1 MGNEMF
7 INYFKKSGKSRAATE
22 SKLSKLLR
30 TYFHTDKNNL
40 T

>member
-1 MGNEMF
+1 MGNEML
-7 INYFKKSGKSRAATE
+7 INYSKKSGKSRAATE

-30 TYFHTDKNNL
+30 TYFHTDQNNF